1 MSMTRESMTRQQRI
15 LRRPA
20 TISRRSRELE
30 EVIRSRIATRLGG
43 RIRNLAIAVDQGV
56 IHLAGQCS
64 TYYSKQLAQHAVL
77 GVVED
82 ETIKNGIEVTLDR
95 TEGSA

>member
-1 MSMTRESMTRQQRI
+1 MSKLRNQRVSHRAAGPSHHRTREM
-15 LRRPA
+15 
-20 TISRRSRELE
+20 EV
-30 EVIRSRIATRLGG
+30 VIRERIAARLGV
-43 RIRNLAIAVDQGV
+43 RIRNLAVAVDRGV

-82 ETIKNGIEVTLDR
+82 EVIDNEIEVTVPRLR
-95 TEGSA
+95 RSS